1 MHIARG
7 LTWGTQLL
15 IWQRGKNQNGLKY
28 KLKHARTSIWFT
40 NLSANTCSDNCKVV
54 QIQILSLWREGQ
66 GERRFNSYAPNTN
79 PHITTIYIYIHN
91 YCLLH
96 CSKLQFGIEDL
107 EYINYIRQRHSAHI
121 CILHRCLPCL
131 PHSANEI
138 IIFAYKTPTRF
149 CLLCSKFQFRRE
161 TKWNAQFYSHLIF
174 FAHLKSNNNFT
185 LV

>member
-1 MHIARG
+1 MQERVFD
-7 LTWGTQLL
+7 LR
-15 IWQRGKNQNGLKY
+15 IWVQILVATTVKLCKYKYCHCGVKSRGKGV
-28 KLKHARTSIWFT
+28 SIHMPP
-40 NLSANTCSDNCKVV
+40 
-54 QIQILSLWREGQ
+54 IQIHT
-66 GERRFNSYAPNTN
+66 Y
-79 PHITTIYIYIHN
+79 IYYIYIYRHN

-96 CSKLQFGIEDL
+96 CSKLQFRIEDL

-121 CILHRCLPCL
+121 RVLHRCLPCL

-149 CLLCSKFQFRRE
+149 CLLCGKFQFRRE